1 MVEQA
6 SRSAAMPVVAAPIVA
21 FMVWFAGGRPAAKA
35 AAVMLSVRMS
45 VTHSL
50 RSSFDAT

>member
-21 FMVWFAGGRPAAKA
+21 FMVWFAGCGRPAAKA
-35 AAVMLSVRMS
+35 AAVMLSV
-45 VTHSL
+45 
-50 RSSFDAT
+50 